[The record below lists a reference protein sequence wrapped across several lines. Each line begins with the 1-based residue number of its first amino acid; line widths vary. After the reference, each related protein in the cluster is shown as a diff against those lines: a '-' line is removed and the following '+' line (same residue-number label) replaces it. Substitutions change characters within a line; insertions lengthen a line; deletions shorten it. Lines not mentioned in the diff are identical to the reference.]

1 MLTRDLCLELHQL
14 LLLIELE
21 LIRLSG
27 NQGCHATQA
36 LSQICDLQSK
46 LLELCLLDHHLNL
59 RLVLELSITGLSI
72 KEERPGFLPWAD
84 RVWRALVERLY
95 VVENVMEADLTEEL
109 VPDANDARP
118 QLLLEPLLVLW
129 AGRQPNLIAVGKVL
143 ILRGESVLAL
153 FSSAVAVEVS

>member
-72 KEERPGFLPWAD
+72 KKERPGFLPWAD

-118 QLLLEPLLVLW
+118 QLLLEPLLVLR
-129 AGRQPNLIAVGKVL
+129 AERQPNLIAVGKVL

>member
-1 MLTRDLCLELHQL
+1 MLARDLCLELHQL

-109 VPDANDARP
+109 VPDTNDTCP
-118 QLLLEPLLVLW
+118 QLLFETLLVFW
-129 AGRQPNLIAVGKVL
+129 DERQPYLIVVRKML
-143 ILRGESVLAL
+143 ILG
-153 FSSAVAVEVS
+153 